1 MWPKSSQVHIS
12 YISILIWWS
21 IKLCFI
27 LCVSTNWAFHHFCQV
42 LNKFKNKNCSTT
54 VLQYKIKLKLCAL
67 QTYLYVRVCT
77 HSHLT
82 YDWMDWT
89 RCSNLKK
96 KCVLNMVAV
105 MQWIKRVQFQV
116 ITHLSTILG
125 STSRV
130 ICSKEVE
137 EMRNEAHSL
146 HEMTGIRQ
154 VYKRKAL
161 AQLQYIQYSRLL
173 HELWATVKNG

>member
-1 MWPKSSQVHIS
+1 
-12 YISILIWWS
+12 
-21 IKLCFI
+21 
-27 LCVSTNWAFHHFCQV
+27 
-42 LNKFKNKNCSTT
+42 
-54 VLQYKIKLKLCAL
+54 
-67 QTYLYVRVCT
+67 
-77 HSHLT
+77 
-82 YDWMDWT
+82 
-89 RCSNLKK
+89 
-96 KCVLNMVAV
+96 MVAV